1 MEVMAKAVTKLQDE
15 LKDNR
20 NSGLAMVAQYLFT
33 VINKD
38 AGFAED
44 ACDAKHNILDCW
56 KYIVEQARKNATN
69 GAFMECGDDPS
80 KSKVF
85 EWAEDYYRKPV
96 PEKKPAPVQKKP
108 SPVQKKGTITQLPKF
123 KEIVNHYKQE
133 DLFSMFDDET
143 PATESEQDSI
153 WDL

>member
-1 MEVMAKAVTKLQDE
+1 MEVMANAVTKLQGE
-15 LKDNR
+15 LKDNK

-96 PEKKPAPVQKKP
+96 PEKKP